1 MLFKSLGKQLQQ
13 SNTKYCTLTLHNSK
27 MVQARTI
34 TRDQASVLQMQIVY
48 TPLFPKVNKP
58 EYYVDCWPSAVTI
71 CGHPPKTVQPQ
82 Y

>member
-1 MLFKSLGKQLQQ
+1 
-13 SNTKYCTLTLHNSK
+13 